1 MDIGTAPLASLP
13 HPAARRVLA
22 LGVDPKNRAC
32 LLEGHAV
39 HWSAPH
45 GDLREGASRAALAL
59 SVETL
64 LARASGPVQAVA
76 HDLHPDFY
84 STQLALALAQRL
96 QVPAVGVQ
104 HHHAHLAVALA
115 EQALAGPVIGLAL
128 DGLGLG
134 PDGSAWGGEILQVQ
148 GSAAAHQWQRLEHL
162 TPLALPGGDAAARE
176 PWRLAAAVL
185 FALGRG
191 QEIEPRWAPVVGV
204 TAARLIHQMLQRGV
218 NCPVSSSAGRWF
230 DAAAGAL
237 GLCVRQSTEAQA
249 ARGLAQLASVWW
261 AQHPGVAAWAQGAE
275 VSLDLH
281 PLVGALSDLSGQGP
295 EACGRGAALFHE
307 FLTAALAQ
315 RAVALA
321 ATYGASTVVLAG
333 GCWANQ
339 ALRQRVVAQVQAGG
353 CRVLLPRQ
361 DCGDGGLALGQAWV
375 AACTPVA
382 TTAMCRA
389 SALALEA

>member
-1 MDIGTAPLASLP
+1 MATGARSIMPLP
-13 HPAARRVLA
+13 HAAARRVLA
-22 LGVDPKNRAC
+22 LGVDGKNRAC
-32 LLEGHAV
+32 LLDGHAV
-39 HWSAPH
+39 HWSALH
-45 GDLREGASRAALAL
+45 GDLSEGASRAALL
-59 SVETL
+59 QSVDAL

-104 HHHAHLAVALA
+104 HHHAHIAVVLA
-115 EQALAGPVIGLAL
+115 ERVVTGPVIGLAL

-148 GSAAAHQWQRLEHL
+148 GSAAAHQWQRLDHL
-162 TPLALPGGDAAARE
+162 APLALPGGDAAARE

-249 ARGLAQLASVWW
+249 ARALAQLASVWW
-261 AQHPGVAAWAQGAE
+261 AQHPGGAALAQGAE

-281 PLVGALSDLSGQGP
+281 PLVGALSDLPGQGP

-307 FLTAALAQ
+307 SLAAALAQ
-315 RAVALA
+315 RALALA
-321 ATYGASTVVLAG
+321 AIHGASQVVLAG

-339 ALRQRVVAQVQAGG
+339 ELRQRVVARVQAAGG
-353 CRVLLPRQ
+353 TVLGPQ
-361 DCGDGGLALGQAWV
+361 TDGGDGLLALGQAWV

-382 TTAMCRA
+382 TTAMRRA
-389 SALALEA
+389 SALALAA